1 MKCVNKR
8 SMFAVSVLFA
18 GLLLT
23 GCGGGESGQ
32 SGQSG
37 QNAAQDT
44 AKTQNQNDP
53 VVAANKAVLSWE
65 APRTRANGEGLSPS
79 DLDGYI
85 IRYGRS
91 EDELTNQIRIG
102 DDIAKTDFSP
112 EYVIEGLDEGTW
124 YFTIQAQ
131 DGELLSEPSNVVS
144 KTI

>member
-32 SGQSG
+32 SGQS
-37 QNAAQDT
+37 AAQDT
-44 AKTQNQNDP
+44 ATTQNPNAP

-65 APRTRANGEGLSPS
+65 APATRVNGDGLKPA

-91 EDELTNQIRIG
+91 EDELTNEVEIG
-102 DDIAKTDFSP
+102 DDVAKTDFTP

-124 YFTIQAQ
+124 YFTIQVRDSQ
-131 DGELLSEPSNVVS
+131 GLLSEPSNVVS